1 MTEHH
6 TQASKIKDKVVQR
19 IKDETVR
26 AKTGKG
32 WDDWYKILDAYDV
45 KKHGHTAAAEFLQ
58 QKHSVSAW
66 YAQSITVG
74 YEYARGLR

>member
-1 MTEHH
+1 MTD
-6 TQASKIKDKVVQR
+6 QASARKLKDKVVQH

-32 WDDWYKILDAYDV
+32 WDEWYKILDAYDV
-45 KKHGHTAAAEFLQ
+45 KKNGHTATAKFLQ
-58 QKHSVSAW
+58 KEHNVSAW

>member
-1 MTEHH
+1 MTEH
-6 TQASKIKDKVVQR
+6 QLEAKKIKDKVVQR

-32 WDDWYKILDAYDV
+32 WDDWYTILDVFDV
-45 KKHGHTAAAEFLQ
+45 KNHGHAAAAKFLQ
-58 QKHSVSAW
+58 QKYGVSAW

-74 YEYARGLR
+74 YEYARDLR